1 MRLSWNEIRAR
12 AAKFSAD
19 YAGAHYEKGEAQ
31 SFYNDFFEVFGTPRR
46 KVASFEEPVKK
57 LGNKQGF
64 IDLFWKGMLL
74 VEHKS
79 AGRDLSKAKT
89 QAFNYF
95 PGLKQAELPRYLLL
109 CDFQTFELHDLEE
122 GTEVR
127 FTLAQLHQ
135 NIEHFGFILG
145 VQKRSFKDQD
155 PVNVEASALMG
166 RLHDALLASGYVG
179 DDLERLL
186 VRLVFCLFADDTG
199 IFERDSFL
207 DLITD
212 RTAVDGSDIGQ
223 WLSKLFDVLN
233 TPQDKRQKTLDE
245 NLNKFP
251 YINGDLFAARLPI
264 PDFDSAMRGLLLEA
278 CAFKWD
284 AISPAIFGSLFQSV
298 MNAKERRASGAHYTT
313 EKNILKVIQPLF
325 LDDLRSEFAAAKA
338 KRGAGKAQA
347 LGALQD
353 KLAGLTFFDPACGC
367 GNFLIITYRELR
379 SLEIELLKE
388 MHPTG
393 QRVLDVA
400 SLSKVD
406 VNQFYGIEIG
416 EFPARIAE
424 VAMWMMDHIMNNRL
438 SLEFGEAFARI
449 PLKKSPHIH
458 HADALELDWAE
469 FLTPQACSFIL
480 GNPPFIGAKFQTDI
494 QRKQV
499 RDIAKLGGSG
509 GTLDFVCAWFLKAGA
524 YVTAAARSSAPSL
537 SLPRTAKT
545 IQANT
550 DLISSALSLSLPR
563 TAGEGT
569 ATLEQLPLPPQRGR
583 VGVGERGSA
592 PRIGFV
598 STNSITQGEQVA
610 QLWPLLFDRYHLEI
624 AFAHRTF
631 AWGSDARGKAHVHVV
646 RQTGGTAHSLGGGEN
661 GGAQKAGVKR
671 GGEISFTRA
680 ASKCARVAKL

>member
-1 MRLSWNEIRAR
+1 MRLSWNEIRAC

-19 YAGAHYEKGEAQ
+19 YAGAHYEKGETQ

-89 QAFNYF
+89 QAFDYF

-264 PDFDSAMRGLLLEA
+264 PDFDSAMRGRLLEA

-424 VAMWMMDHIMNNRL
+424 VAMWMMDHIVNNRL

-458 HADALELDWAE
+458 HADALELDWASV
-469 FLTPQACSFIL
+469 LAPQACSFIL
-480 GNPPFIGAKFQTDI
+480 GNPPFIGQSFQSPE
-494 QRKQV
+494 QRKQMARIV
-499 RDIAKLGGSG
+499 GSLRGGS
-509 GTLDFVCAWFLKAGA
+509 LDYVCAWFLQAGA
-524 YVTAAARSSAPSL
+524 YVTAAATSLVTPTISDCPSPL
-537 SLPRTAKT
+537 
-545 IQANT
+545 
-550 DLISSALSLSLPR
+550 
-563 TAGEGT
+563 AGEGGAQRRMRGS
-569 ATLEQLPLPPQRGR
+569 ATKNPSPAPWGHPLPPRER
-583 VGVGERGSA
+583 VSA

-646 RQTGGTAHSLGGGEN
+646 RQTGGAAHSLGGGET
-661 GGAQKAGVKR
+661 GGAQKAGVTR
-671 GGEISFTRA
+671 GGQISFTRA
-680 ASKCARVAKL
+680 AAKCARVAKL